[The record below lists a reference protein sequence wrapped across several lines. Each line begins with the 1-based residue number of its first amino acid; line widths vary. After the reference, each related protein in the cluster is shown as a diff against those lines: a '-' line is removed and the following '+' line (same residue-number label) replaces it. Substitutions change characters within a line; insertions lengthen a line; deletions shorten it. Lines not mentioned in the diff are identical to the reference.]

1 MHESKTTSETPQAAS
16 NIVSD
21 NASLPDSN
29 NAHHPNGAQILV
41 EKLEQ
46 SGVTV
51 CFANPGTSEMHF
63 VAALDRSD
71 SMRSIL
77 CLAETVVTGAADGYA
92 RMSDKPGVTLLHTGP
107 GLGNGIANLHNAKKA
122 LTPIV
127 NIVGEHA
134 TYHIEYDAP
143 LTSDINT
150 LATPVS
156 HWVNTCQTADEVES
170 MTMEAM
176 RQATT
181 HPGRIATLILPADA
195 AWSDVS
201 PTTAKA
207 HKVDD
212 QVQEELVISP
222 DHKTCSHRQ
231 AGPAPA
237 QNKIKAVADIL
248 RGDEPAVMIL
258 TSNALR
264 ERGLE
269 AASRLR
275 QATGVE
281 FLAQTS
287 NARLPRGAGRVY
299 IEPVPY
305 RVEDAQALLSSYRR
319 VIRVCAK
326 APVAFFAYPD
336 KPSTL
341 SPADAQVITLA
352 EENEDGIAALEAL
365 VQELQA
371 GAYEPELETRQHVAL
386 PEADA
391 TVDSNSLGQILCAC
405 LPANAIVVDEAI
417 TNGAR
422 LPYATRGAQAHDW
435 LQICGG
441 AIGDG
446 MPLATGAAIAC
457 SDRKVVTVQAD
468 GSGMYCL
475 QALWTQAR
483 ENLDI
488 TTIVLANRAYAIL
501 KYEFKNVGAHQQKQ
515 REDQSGA
522 NNSSNGGQTARDLM
536 ELDRPSLDWLS
547 LAEGMGV
554 SGERVTTNAGLQ
566 TALEKALNSRGPRL
580 IEVLL

>member
-1 MHESKTTSETPQAAS
+1 MHESKTTSQPPQADTNKAG
-16 NIVSD
+16 VKSD
-21 NASLPDSN
+21 LPGSN
-29 NAHHPNGAQILV
+29 NSHHLNGAQTLV

-134 TYHIEYDAP
+134 TYHVEYDAP
-143 LTSDINT
+143 LTSDINA

-156 HWVNTCQTADEVES
+156 HWVDTCQSADEVES
-170 MTMEAM
+170 MTIEAM

-181 HPGRIATLILPADA
+181 HPGQIATLILPADA

-201 PTTAKA
+201 PATEKQ
-207 HKVDD
+207 HKGDS
-212 QVQEELVISP
+212 QVQEEVATSP
-222 DHKTCSHRQ
+222 VHNIYSQRQ

-237 QNKIKAVADIL
+237 QSNIKAVADIL

-305 RVEDAQALLSSYRR
+305 RVEDAQELLSRYRR

-341 SPADAQVITLA
+341 SPAQAQVITLA
-352 EENEDGIAALEAL
+352 EEHEDGIAALEAL

-371 GAYEPELETRQHVAL
+371 DAYEPELETRQLAET

-391 TVDSNSLGQILCAC
+391 KVDSNSLGQILNAC

-457 SDRKVVTVQAD
+457 PDRKVVTVQAD

-501 KYEFKNVGAHQQKQ
+501 KYEFKNVGAHQQRQ
-515 REDQSGA
+515 RADQSTG
-522 NNSSNGGQTARDLM
+522 NNTSNGGQTARDLM

-554 SGERVTTNAGLQ
+554 SGERVTTNVGLK
-566 TALEKALNSRGPRL
+566 TALEKALASKGPRL

>member
-1 MHESKTTSETPQAAS
+1 MHESKTVSTSDIES
-16 NIVSD
+16 HR
-21 NASLPDSN
+21 L
-29 NAHHPNGAQILV
+29 NGAQTLV

-127 NIVGEHA
+127 NVVGEHA
-134 TYHIEYDAP
+134 TYHVEYDAP
-143 LTSDINT
+143 LTADINA

-156 HWVNTCQTADEVES
+156 HWVDTCQTADEVEG
-170 MTMEAM
+170 MTLEAM
-176 RQATT
+176 HQATT

-201 PTTAKA
+201 PTT
-207 HKVDD
+207 
-212 QVQEELVISP
+212 E
-222 DHKTCSHRQ
+222 KTNSESGNDKPGTAAVNNLCSHRQ
-231 AGPAPA
+231 AGPTPA
-237 QNKIKAVADIL
+237 QKNIKAVAELL
-248 RGDEPAVMIL
+248 RKGEPAVMIL
-258 TSNALR
+258 TGNALR

-287 NARLPRGAGRVY
+287 NARLARGEGRVY

-305 RVEDAQALLSSYRR
+305 QVDAAQALLSPYRH

-341 SPADAQVITLA
+341 SPADANVVTLA

-371 GAYEPELETRQHVAL
+371 EAFEPELEPRLNVSA
-386 PEADA
+386 PAADA
-391 TVDSNSLGQILCAC
+391 AVDSNSLGQILCTC

-422 LPYATRGAQAHDW
+422 LPYATRGAKAHDW

-457 SDRKVVTVQAD
+457 PDRRVVTVQAD

-501 KYEFKNVGAHQQKQ
+501 KYEFKNVGAHQQKH
-515 REDQSGA
+515 RADQQGGPSSVNNPA
-522 NNSSNGGQTARDLM
+522 NNPSSANNTSNGGQTARDLM
-536 ELDRPSLDWLS
+536 ELDRPSLDWVS

-566 TALEKALNSRGPRL
+566 TALERALSTKGPRL